1 MSTIGA
7 AVAAAATSWRTPIDV
22 GTAIYV
28 VVKFYVEFVIVVVDV
43 SIVYVDCQHTA
54 LMMMTTTFVR

>member
-7 AVAAAATSWRTPIDV
+7 AVAAAWRTPIDV
-22 GTAIYV
+22 GIVIYAV
-28 VVKFYVEFVIVVVDV
+28 TDSYVIFVIVVADV

-54 LMMMTTTFVR
+54 LMMMTSTFVR